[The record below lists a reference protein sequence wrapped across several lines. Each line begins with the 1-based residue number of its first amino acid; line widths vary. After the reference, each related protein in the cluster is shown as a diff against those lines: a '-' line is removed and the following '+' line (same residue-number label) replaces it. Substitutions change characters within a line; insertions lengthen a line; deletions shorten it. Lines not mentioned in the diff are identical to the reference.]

1 MRWDELFADLEGQAV
16 ALATAE
22 REAEV
27 AERTRGELARVA
39 LLNRLRALAGGRLSA
54 QVFGVG
60 PVEGRLERVGA
71 DWLLLDR
78 AGEVVVPVAA
88 VALVREL
95 PAEAVSPS
103 GVSAVAARIPLTA
116 VLRTLARDRSVVS
129 AALRDGTTVIGTP
142 DRVGKDWVDLAV
154 HEPGEAPRRST
165 VRRRVTVP
173 LAALA
178 LLRNLSGD
186 WD

>member
-16 ALATAE
+16 ALAAAE

-27 AERTRGELARVA
+27 AERTRGEFARVA
-39 LLNRLRALAGGRLSA
+39 LLNRLRARTGDLLSA
-54 QVFGVG
+54 QVLGVG

-71 DWLLLDR
+71 DWLLLDF
-78 AGEVVVPVAA
+78 AGEVVVPVS
-88 VALVREL
+88 ALAFVRDL

-103 GVSAVAARIPLTA
+103 GVGAVAARIPLTA

-129 AALRDGTTVIGTP
+129 TALRDATVVVGTP

-154 HEPGEAPRRST
+154 HEPGEAPRRSA
-165 VRRRVTVP
+165 VRRRVTLP

-186 WD
+186 WS